1 MKKLIVIVLILAAG
15 CGRFLLPEE
24 KGKEK
29 LDTVTK
35 QIDDIN
41 DKLESLK
48 TKENSILNDIYKVE
62 LLMEKAIIENNRI
75 KMQVKATEEKINK
88 RNVEKKQ
95 LEDDIRQSKGNLQKI
110 LRLLYKI
117 GTNAYLKLFVQVENF
132 DQFFRNYRNFTELI
146 NYKSNEINKLKTSML
161 RLTEVNKELQAEYTT
176 LRSLQQQKEQK
187 VQETRSIKQSK
198 MELIRKINNDKEQY
212 LRMLDELEA
221 EAGQLNQLIY
231 GKPLKRRLGLIDLAS
246 IQGKLKWPLKGTI
259 ISFFGKKKSTK
270 FDTYIIN
277 NGIKIRPGASD
288 QVKAVYPGEVAFAD
302 YYKGYGNL
310 IIIQH
315 AKNLYTLY
323 GHCDK
328 MFKAAGDDVSEG
340 ELIGMAGDT
349 GSTTGKALYFEI
361 RTHLRPQDPLAWLTK
376 KQ

>member
-1 MKKLIVIVLILAAG
+1 LFPA
-15 CGRFLLPEE
+15 E

-48 TKENSILNDIYKVE
+48 TKENSVLNDIYKVE

-88 RNVEKKQ
+88 RNIEKKQ

-110 LRLLYKI
+110 LRLLYKV
-117 GTNAYLKLFVQVENF
+117 GSNAYLKLVIQVDNF
-132 DQFFRNYRNFTELI
+132 DQFFRNYRNFSELI
-146 NYKSNEINKLKTSML
+146 NYKSNEINKLKTNML
-161 RLTEVNKELQAEYTT
+161 RLTEVNKELHSEYTT
-176 LRSLQQQKEQK
+176 LRGLQRQKEQK
-187 VQETRSIKQSK
+187 VRETRSIKQSK

-231 GKPLKRRLGLIDLAS
+231 GKPLKRRLGLIDLDS
-246 IQGKLKWPLKGTI
+246 IQGKLKWPLKGTV

-277 NGIKIRPGASD
+277 NGIKIRPGGSD

-310 IIIQH
+310 IIVQH

-340 ELIGMAGDT
+340 ELIAMAGDT